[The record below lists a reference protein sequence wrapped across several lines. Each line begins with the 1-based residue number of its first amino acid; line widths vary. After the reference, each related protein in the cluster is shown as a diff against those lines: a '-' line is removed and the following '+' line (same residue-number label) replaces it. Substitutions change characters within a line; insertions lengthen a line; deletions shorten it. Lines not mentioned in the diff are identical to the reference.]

1 MDYSQLPPHM
11 RTRGLSVADLSS
23 PRQSFD
29 HSASQAVSVAR
40 GTVAAASSGIP
51 LGILK
56 QIFSSAIVYWA
67 YPPRP

>member
-29 HSASQAVSVAR
+29 HSASQAVSVA
-40 GTVAAASSGIP
+40 VAAASSGIP